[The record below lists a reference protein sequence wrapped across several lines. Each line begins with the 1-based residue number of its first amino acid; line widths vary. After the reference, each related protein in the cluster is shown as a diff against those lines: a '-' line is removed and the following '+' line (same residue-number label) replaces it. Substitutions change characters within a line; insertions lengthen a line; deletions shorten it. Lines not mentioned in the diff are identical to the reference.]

1 MVVVALVVVV
11 GLGVVVV
18 LLLLLLLFE
27 RHQLVRL
34 HPAMTQIEMFV
45 NKNFFKQ
52 SHYIFYPIGTAMYVR
67 LHDHCA
73 INICDRQI

>member
-11 GLGVVVV
+11 GLVVVVV
-18 LLLLLLLFE
+18 LLLLLFE
-27 RHQLVRL
+27 IHQLVRL

-73 INICDRQI
+73 LNICDRQI